1 MTHRIADTFYD
12 ALAKLTPQEQ
22 KAVKQSAFDFQMDP
36 SLPGF
41 SMHRVDRAKDPNFW
55 TARVT
60 RDIRMVI
67 HKSGGDTLLAWV
79 GHHDAAYRWAETRRI
94 EAHPKTGAIQIVE
107 ARETIE
113 DIVVQRFVE
122 EAVLLPRL
130 FETESDETLLSWG
143 VPQDWVGTVRGAT
156 DDTVLD
162 IASYLPSE
170 AADAILS
177 AATGGRPA
185 PSVALS
191 TGQDPWSHP
200 DALRRFRVVEDVEE
214 LRTALDA
221 PWEKWTV
228 FLHPAQREYVDRDFN
243 GPARVIGSAGTGK
256 TVVALHRAVR
266 LAAEPSARVLLTTFN
281 SRLADL
287 LRRKLPLV
295 ASPAIAERITVES
308 LGTVIH
314 RLHAEQ
320 FGLVDVVDEVTLRKF
335 LEDAAADASLSV
347 DPDFLFDEWS
357 LIIDAWNVQDVE
369 TYRDLPRLGRKQ
381 RMAASRRDDL
391 WAVFEATRTR
401 LKSHGL
407 TTEASSAHDIR
418 AAVEF
423 PWSYVV
429 VDEAQDISVAELL
442 LLADALGSKPNGLF
456 FAGDIGQRIFRAP
469 FPWRAAGIDI
479 RGRSRS
485 LKVNYRTSHQIR
497 QRSDTLLPDSLVE
510 ADGAE
515 ESRLGVTS
523 VFDGPRPVI
532 RVFDDAQREY
542 AELAAWLDEIRRGG
556 VDSDETAVLVRSAAQ
571 MKQFE
576 GLGVPVI
583 LMHDAKGAEF
593 RAAAAA
599 GLNHDALPDNARL
612 LAARDEA
619 QLDEVMA
626 TERHLLYVAATRA
639 RDFLWLSG
647 TEPVSEFLSDLV
659 ANEGSRAADGVD
671 NKP

>member
-41 SMHRVDRAKDPNFW
+41 QMHRVDRAKDPNFW

-67 HKSGGDTLLAWV
+67 HKTDGDTLLAWV

-107 ARETIE
+107 ARETVE

-130 FETESDETLLSWG
+130 FEAESNETLLSWG
-143 VPQDWVGTVRGAT
+143 VPEDWIGTVREAT
-156 DDTVLD
+156 DETVLD
-162 IASYLPSE
+162 IAGYLPSE
-170 AADAILS
+170 AADAILA
-177 AATGGRPA
+177 AATGERPT
-185 PSVALS
+185 PSIAFA
-191 TGQDPWSHP
+191 TAQDPWSHP

-214 LRTALDA
+214 LRAALDA

-266 LAAEPSARVLLTTFN
+266 LAADPSAHVLLTTFN
-281 SRLADL
+281 RRLADL

-295 ASPAIAERITVES
+295 APPLVMDRITVES
-308 LGTVIH
+308 LGSVIH
-314 RLHAEQ
+314 RLHAER
-320 FGLVDVVDEVTLRKF
+320 FGGVDIVDEMTLRRF
-335 LEDAAADASLSV
+335 LEEAAVGASLTF
-347 DPDFLFDEWS
+347 DPEFLFDEWS
-357 LIIDAWNVQDVE
+357 LIIDAWNVRDAE

-381 RMAASRRDDL
+381 RMAASRREAL
-391 WAVFEATRTR
+391 WAVFNATRSR
-401 LKSHGL
+401 LEVQGL
-407 TTEASSAHDIR
+407 TTEASSAHDLR
-418 AAVEF
+418 GHGKF
-423 PWSYVV
+423 PWTHVV
-429 VDEAQDISVAELL
+429 VDEAQDISVPELL
-442 LLADALGSKPNGLF
+442 LLADALGASPNGLF

-469 FPWRAAGIDI
+469 FPWAAAGIDI

-497 QRSDTLLPDSLVE
+497 RRSDTLLPETLVE
-510 ADGAE
+510 ADGSE

-523 VFDGPRPVI
+523 VFDGPAPAI
-532 RVFDDAQREY
+532 RIFDDPHREHD
-542 AELAAWLDEIRRGG
+542 ELGQWIDDLRSRGVEADEI
-556 VDSDETAVLVRSAAQ
+556 AVLVRSAVQ
-571 MKQFE
+571 VRQFE
-576 GLGVPVI
+576 GLKAQVM

-593 RAAAAA
+593 RAVAVA
-599 GLNHDALPDNARL
+599 GLNHDVLPDNARL
-612 LAARDEA
+612 LVALDEA

-647 TEPVSEFLSDLV
+647 TEPVSEFLADLAALETGPSD
-659 ANEGSRAADGVD
+659 GPGQ
-671 NKP
+671 